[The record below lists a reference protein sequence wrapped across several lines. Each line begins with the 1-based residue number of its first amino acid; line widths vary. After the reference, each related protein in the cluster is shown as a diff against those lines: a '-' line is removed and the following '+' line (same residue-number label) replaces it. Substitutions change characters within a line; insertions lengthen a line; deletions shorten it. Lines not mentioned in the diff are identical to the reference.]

1 MADAADIANAYIT
14 DAIEAALGQR
24 TQQASLKPGAQ
35 FCKECEDSIPAA
47 RRALGFNLCI
57 TCAEES
63 ERRKSQFADY

>member
-24 TQQASLKPGAQ
+24 KSAEIKPGAQ
-35 FCKECEDSIPAA
+35 FCRECEEPIPDE

-57 TCAEES
+57 ICAAEN
-63 ERRKSQFADY
+63 ERRKSQFIDK

>member
-24 TQQASLKPGAQ
+24 KSAEIKPGAQ
-35 FCKECEDSIPAA
+35 FCKECDEPIPNE
-47 RRALGFNLCI
+47 RRALGFSLCV

-63 ERRKSQFADY
+63 ERRKSQFIDY